1 MKKICL
7 FFLLLLIPSVY
18 SLGMASTYLQE
29 NTLKLKPG
37 ESYIYFITLQNG
49 DTIDINAEFT
59 LNSEI
64 AEIVNPK
71 ETYLL
76 KGKSYD
82 TEIILNITI
91 PKEDSPGKIY
101 SVSYSLKPIADTRG
115 QISMNFK
122 LNKDFNVEVI
132 GGKKANAEMPAAES
146 PSSESPSDINI
157 PLIMAILIIISLM
170 TIVLLIKRSS
180 LVANVGERLYN
191 QKEIMKTDIKEK
203 KIEQKLIKITN
214 KELSEGKKII
224 LLTDSKKYF
233 YLPHGQHLK
242 SINELIQAL
251 DNMSNDTFKHH
262 VNEHKNDFANWISGV
277 FNEEELAQKIY
288 NVKST
293 EELKEILKNEGY

>member
-1 MKKICL
+1 MKKIYL
-7 FFLLLLIPSVY
+7 FFLILLLPYVY

-29 NTLKLKPG
+29 NTLKLEPG

-49 DTIDINAEFT
+49 DDIDVNAEFF

-82 TEIILNITI
+82 TEIMLNITI

-101 SVSYSLKPIADTRG
+101 SVSYSLKPIADNRG

-132 GGKKANAEMPAAES
+132 GEAKENIEKPVAEI

-157 PLIMAILIIISLM
+157 SLIMAILIIISLM
-170 TIVLLIKRSS
+170 TVALLLKRSS
-180 LVANVGERLYN
+180 LVANVVEKLYN
-191 QKEIMKTDIKEK
+191 KDIMKTDIEQK

-214 KELSEGKKII
+214 KEPNESKKSIV
-224 LLTDSKKYF
+224 LTDSKKYF
-233 YLPHGQHLK
+233 YLPHGHHLK
-242 SINELIQAL
+242 SINELVML
-251 DNMSNDTFKHH
+251 
-262 VNEHKNDFANWISGV
+262 
-277 FNEEELAQKIY
+277 
-288 NVKST
+288 
-293 EELKEILKNEGY
+293 